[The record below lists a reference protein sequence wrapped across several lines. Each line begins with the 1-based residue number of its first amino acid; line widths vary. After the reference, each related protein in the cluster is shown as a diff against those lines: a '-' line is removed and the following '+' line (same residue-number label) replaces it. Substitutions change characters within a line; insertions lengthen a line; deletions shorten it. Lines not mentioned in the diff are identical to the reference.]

1 MKVLKKGNC
10 MGKFF
15 DDLKESLEEVV
26 AYRKGKLTLKTE
38 LIEIPAPPL
47 TYKAKDIKKIR
58 QKGPYSQGVFAKI
71 LNVST
76 KTVQAWESGDRS
88 PTHSALRLL
97 EIVDKG
103 IYSPLKRR
111 TH

>member
-1 MKVLKKGNC
+1 

-26 AYRKGKLTLKTE
+26 AYKKGKLTLRSE
-38 LIEIPAPPL
+38 LVEIPTPPL

-58 QKGPYSQGVFAKI
+58 EKRAYSQGVFAKI
-71 LNVST
+71 LNVSP
-76 KTVQAWESGDRS
+76 KTIQAWESGGRS
-88 PTHSALRLL
+88 PSHSALRLL

-103 IYSPLKRR
+103 IFPENTLRKSAC
-111 TH
+111 

>member
-1 MKVLKKGNC
+1 

-15 DDLKESLEEVV
+15 DDLKESLEDVV
-26 AYRKGKLTLKTE
+26 AYKKGKLTLKSEIIE
-38 LIEIPAPPL
+38 LPNPPSLYNAKEI
-47 TYKAKDIKKIR
+47 KRIR

-71 LNVST
+71 LNVSP

-88 PTHSALRLL
+88 PSHSALRLL

-103 IYSPLKRR
+103 IYRPL
-111 TH
+111 